1 MGKCMEKERSHL
13 AQTKDILMGIEEDEA
28 GKAG

>member
-1 MGKCMEKERSHL
+1 MGKCMAMSHL
-13 AQTKDILMGIEEDEA
+13 AQTKGILMGIVEDEA